1 MTASFSVP
9 YKEIHM
15 ARPPICLSTFAAL
28 LIVLLLATTLSSCGS
43 DPRPADDSLDSQ
55 AAPTSCSETDR
66 AALTALFNATDGP
79 NWHDNTNWLSQQPLS
94 TWFGVTTAENG
105 CVSRLHLKNNN
116 LTGELAPELGTL
128 PELLY
133 LNLRDNNLTGQFPLE
148 WENAANITN
157 LYVFGNNF
165 SGCFPNQFAHL
176 EKGILRDLHE
186 LISQAPTG
194 VKIDVSIGYC
204 DTSRGRFPLNS
215 ALSTPS
221 NLSYTLQGSSIIL
234 HWDPVAGADHYIL
247 YHDDFYDSR
256 CRLTHLASPKFCRQ
270 LATVHGETTYTHVE
284 PPGGRNF
291 YWVRACNSSGCSP
304 LISENTAS
312 PPAGSPVRLGIDFPP
327 TPSNF
332 TYAFEGTSVILSWD
346 PVEGADYYNLYY
358 HHRSS
363 IFCMV
368 ESDGTSGGCDLLA
381 ANLTT
386 TTYTHVDP
394 EKRTNFWVAAC
405 SSVGCSPFQAESPV
419 RPVEDIPPVPSNL
432 TFAPEG
438 SSIVVS
444 WDPVDEADYYNLYHH
459 HAFGNA
465 CIVYSDGFSTI
476 CKQLATGLT
485 ETTFTHTELDRRNFY
500 WVAACNRGGCSHF
513 EVLPSD

>member
-1 MTASFSVP
+1 
-9 YKEIHM
+9 M
-15 ARPPICLSTFAAL
+15 ARPSICRSRFAAL
-28 LIVLLLATTLSSCGS
+28 LTVLILATTLSSCGS
-43 DPRPADDSLDSQ
+43 DPRPADDSRLSH
-55 AAPTSCSETDR
+55 AAPTSCAETDR
-66 AALTALFNATDGP
+66 AALTALYSATDGP

-105 CVSRLHLKNNN
+105 CVSRLNLKDNN
-116 LTGELAPELGTL
+116 LTGELPPELGTL
-128 PELLY
+128 PELHY
-133 LNLRDNNLTGQFPLE
+133 LNLRYNNLAGQFPLE
-148 WENAANITN
+148 WENAANFTN
-157 LYVFGNNF
+157 LYIFGNNF

-186 LISQAPTG
+186 LVSQAPTG
-194 VKIDVSIGYC
+194 VNIDVGIGYC
-204 DTSRGRFPLNS
+204 NASRSRFPLNS

-221 NLSYTLQGSSIIL
+221 NFSYTFQGSSINL
-234 HWDPVAGADHYIL
+234 HWDQVAGADHYVL
-247 YHDDFYDSR
+247 YHDEVFDSR
-256 CRLTHLASPKFCRQ
+256 CRLTHTASPTFCRQ

-291 YWVRACNSSGCSP
+291 YWVRACNSGGCSP
-304 LISENTAS
+304 LITENTAS
-312 PPAGSPVRLGIDFPP
+312 PPAGAPVRLGIDFPLI
-327 TPSNF
+327 PSNF

-346 PVEGADYYNLYY
+346 PVEDADYYNLYY
-358 HHRSS
+358 HRSTS
-363 IFCMV
+363 LYCIV
-368 ESDGTSGGCDLLA
+368 ESDGTSGVCDLLA

-405 SSVGCSPFQAESPV
+405 SSVGCSPFLAESPV

-438 SSIVVS
+438 TSIVVS
-444 WDPVDEADYYNLYHH
+444 WDPVDEADYYNVYHH
-459 HAFGNA
+459 HAFANT
-465 CIVYSDGFSTI
+465 CTVQSDGSSFF

-485 ETTFTHTELDRRNFY
+485 KTTFTHADLDRRNFY

-513 EVLPSD
+513 EGQPSALPAESGSSDNDN

>member
-1 MTASFSVP
+1 
-9 YKEIHM
+9 M
-15 ARPPICLSTFAAL
+15 ARPSICRSRFAAL
-28 LIVLLLATTLSSCGS
+28 LTVLILATTLSSCGS
-43 DPRPADDSLDSQ
+43 DPSPADNSLLSRV
-55 AAPTSCSETDR
+55 APTSCAETDR
-66 AALTALFNATDGP
+66 AALTALYNATDGP

-105 CVSRLHLKNNN
+105 CVSRLHLQNNN

-221 NLSYTLQGSSIIL
+221 NFYYTFQGSSIIL

-247 YHDDFYDSR
+247 YHDEVFDSR
-256 CRLTHLASPKFCRQ
+256 CRLSHTASPRFCRQ
-270 LATVHGETTYTHVE
+270 LTTVHGEETYTHVE

-304 LISENTAS
+304 LITENTAS
-312 PPAGSPVRLGIDFPP
+312 PPAGSPVRIGIDFPLI
-327 TPSNF
+327 PSNF

-346 PVEGADYYNLYY
+346 PVEDADYYNLYY
-358 HHRSS
+358 HRSTS
-363 IFCMV
+363 LYCIV
-368 ESDGTSGGCDLLA
+368 ESDGTSGVCDLLA

-405 SSVGCSPFQAESPV
+405 SSVGCSPFLAESPV
-419 RPVEDIPPVPSNL
+419 RPVEDIPPVPANP
-432 TFAPEG
+432 TFASEG
-438 SSIVVS
+438 TSIVVS
-444 WDPVDEADYYNLYHH
+444 WDPVGEADYYNVYHH
-459 HAFGNA
+459 HAFDNT
-465 CIVYSDGFSTI
+465 CTVQSDGSSFF
-476 CKQLATGLT
+476 CKQLATGLI
-485 ETTFTHTELDRRNFY
+485 ETTFTHTDLDRRNFY

-513 EVLPSD
+513 EGQPSALPAETGSSDNDN